1 MRCGVLLVD
10 TAAAQEVPGLW
21 ATGFV
26 LERGEGS
33 NESDGSALPEP
44 SRCVPEDVDLESL
57 KDHPTAAAYRR
68 LSWQVGI
75 DPTKNRPAGEALAR
89 RILQDKPVPQIHPL
103 VDAYNLASA
112 RTLVPLGA
120 YDLDHLRPPVTV
132 RHAHEGERFHGIGRE
147 PEEVAPGR
155 IVYVDSDDQ
164 VCGVF
169 LWRDAHATRVR
180 PESKRVLVTAVG
192 GDPLSIHSGLAAL
205 SVVAELAAVVGWRP
219 EDREGDQGETAP
231 A

>member
-1 MRCGVLLVD
+1 MFHID
-10 TAAAQEVPGLW
+10 EETAKVVPGLW

-26 LERGEGS
+26 VERVTEEG
-33 NESDGSALPEP
+33 DRGALPP
-44 SRCVPEDVDLESL
+44 PAQCVPDGVDVDSL

-68 LSWQVGI
+68 LSWNAGI

-89 RILQDKPVPQIHPL
+89 RILQGKRLPQIHPL

-120 YDLDHLRPPVTV
+120 YSMDRLAPPITV
-132 RHAHEGERFHGIGRE
+132 RLAREGETFHGIGRE
-147 PEEVAPGR
+147 PEPLQPGR
-155 IVYVDSDDQ
+155 IVYVDAEQQ

-180 PESKRVLVTAVG
+180 DDSRRVLVSVVGGEPLTIHTGLEALTAVAEMA
-192 GDPLSIHSGLAAL
+192 GL
-205 SVVAELAAVVGWRP
+205 VGYKP
-219 EDREGDQGETAP
+219 EDPPQERM
-231 A
+231 